1 MSWIKL
7 LKWLRRGSPSQKA
20 GSRINE
26 SKSYLAGSMVL
37 LDLGGTLLDDMRYD
51 PLDHEKD
58 FLALQNDWILVGEDF
73 YTAIDTFQVSEG
85 MTNTTNEKPEVLI
98 HE

>member
-1 MSWIKL
+1 
-7 LKWLRRGSPSQKA
+7 
-20 GSRINE
+20 
-26 SKSYLAGSMVL
+26 
-37 LDLGGTLLDDMRYD
+37 MRYD